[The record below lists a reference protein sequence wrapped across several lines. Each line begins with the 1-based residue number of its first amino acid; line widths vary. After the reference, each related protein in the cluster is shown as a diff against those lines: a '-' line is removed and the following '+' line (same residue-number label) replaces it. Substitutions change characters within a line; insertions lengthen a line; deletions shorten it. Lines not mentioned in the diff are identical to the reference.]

1 VNPIRGYTG
10 GYDAFVAKLHFSGSG
25 LALVYS
31 TYLGGSGDD
40 SARGEGAIAVDASG
54 NAYVVGTTTSSDFPT
69 TAGSIQQ
76 AFGGGS
82 FDVFVA
88 KLNASGSGLLY
99 STFLRANDDDHAW
112 SIAVDGSGSAYVA
125 GYTGSSN
132 FPTVN
137 PIQSYKGGRD
147 AFVAKLNPVGG
158 ALVYSTYL
166 GGSGFDQATRVAID
180 GSGAAYVVGETT
192 SADFPTVNQFQS
204 LKGTQDA
211 FIARLDSSGGA
222 LTFSTYLG
230 GTEGESSF
238 GLALDSSGNAY
249 VLGST
254 KSADYPTT
262 PNAFQQVFRGG
273 VVDAFVAKISFD
285 NIPPVISGLPAAG
298 CTLWP
303 PNHKLVQ
310 VATVMAA
317 DSGSGVATFQV
328 TGASN
333 EPSDPKDPDIVIT
346 GSGSQPRIVQL
357 RADRLGGGTGRVY
370 TLTATATD
378 QAGNTTTSTA
388 TCVVPHDQGN

>member
-1 VNPIRGYTG
+1 
-10 GYDAFVAKLHFSGSG
+10 
-25 LALVYS
+25 
-31 TYLGGSGDD
+31 
-40 SARGEGAIAVDASG
+40 
-54 NAYVVGTTTSSDFPT
+54 DFPT

-99 STFLRANDDDHAW
+99 STFLGGNDDDHAW

-192 SADFPTVNQFQS
+192 SADFPTVNPFQS

-238 GLALDSSGNAY
+238 G
-249 VLGST
+249 
-254 KSADYPTT
+254 
-262 PNAFQQVFRGG
+262 
-273 VVDAFVAKISFD
+273 
-285 NIPPVISGLPAAG
+285 
-298 CTLWP
+298 
-303 PNHKLVQ
+303 
-310 VATVMAA
+310 
-317 DSGSGVATFQV
+317 
-328 TGASN
+328 
-333 EPSDPKDPDIVIT
+333 
-346 GSGSQPRIVQL
+346 
-357 RADRLGGGTGRVY
+357 
-370 TLTATATD
+370 
-378 QAGNTTTSTA
+378 
-388 TCVVPHDQGN
+388 